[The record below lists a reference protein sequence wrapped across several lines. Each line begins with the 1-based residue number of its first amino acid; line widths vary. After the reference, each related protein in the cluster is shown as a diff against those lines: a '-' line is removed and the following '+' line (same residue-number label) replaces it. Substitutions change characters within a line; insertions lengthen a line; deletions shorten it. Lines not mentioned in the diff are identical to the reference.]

1 MKANN
6 RGMKAASMIWSAIRE
21 GGGEKNLGLIMRKMR
36 DQRENGL
43 SKATNKGKERKKE
56 KEKEKKYFKVDLE
69 FKNI

>member
-1 MKANN
+1 
-6 RGMKAASMIWSAIRE
+6 
-21 GGGEKNLGLIMRKMR
+21 MRKMR